1 MALGDI
7 PISLIKQTIDNK
19 SGLMSF
25 INELEGYKTRF
36 KNLHWSAQ
44 NDAIHVRIDELSSE
58 LASFQDEVAEVIQGV
73 YGQFGPNVLSGT
85 PVSQP
90 NPIDALKDLQIS
102 VANFHKSIIDKPELI
117 GLVASVESF
126 MTVLNKY
133 TYLFKISLH

>member
-1 MALGDI
+1 M
-7 PISLIKQTIDNK
+7 DNK

-85 PVSQP
+85 PVNQS
-90 NPIDALKDLQIS
+90 NPLDALKGLQTS
-102 VANFHKSIIDKPELI
+102 VTNFHKTISDKQDLV
-117 GLVASVESF
+117 GLLASVEAF
-126 MTVLNKY
+126 MTTLNKY
-133 TYLFKISLH
+133 TYLFKISLR